1 MSGAARRSRPERA
14 ALLAVGLLAALTS
27 PALAD
32 NDVHGR
38 VQLQDMAAFARYD
51 SLDNALG
58 VGTRNDFL
66 GNLRITWE
74 PSWDRF
80 SIAFHYVVNAD
91 IGDGAR
97 LRRLESAL
105 IPAPPP
111 TWFNLTETFEDHGQV
126 TATQGIDRLAIGY
139 TTPDFVIRIGR
150 QALTW
155 GAGLVFHPMDL
166 FDPFSPNA
174 TDTEYKPGTDMLYT
188 QFLFGDGSD
197 LQFIVVPRPPEFG
210 AQPSMNASSIALHYH
225 GSLFGHATTLLVA
238 RDHGDWVTA
247 VGVSGAL
254 GEATWNV
261 EFVPTFV
268 NGGATR
274 FSALANISDAI
285 TLLDSN
291 ATVFAEYFHN
301 GFGVEGEPF
310 SLSTLPSDLVD
321 RLARGQLFNLR
332 RDYLAAGLTLE
343 VDPLL
348 SLSPTLIADLN
359 DPSLYALVAV
369 TYSLEDN
376 LTLVAG
382 AQTPIGAHGTEFGG
396 VPLTPASP
404 LLVGPPAQ
412 LYLQVRRYF

>member
-1 MSGAARRSRPERA
+1 MSGAARQSRPERA
-14 ALLAVGLLAALTS
+14 ALLAVGLLAAASS

-38 VQLQDMAAFARYD
+38 VQVQDMAAFARFD
-51 SLDNALG
+51 SLDNFLG
-58 VGTRNDFL
+58 AGTRNDFL

-74 PSWDRF
+74 PSWDRV
-80 SIAFHYVVNAD
+80 SVAVHYVVDAD
-91 IGDGAR
+91 VGDGAR
-97 LRRLESAL
+97 LRRLEGGL

-111 TWFNLTETFEDHGQV
+111 TWFNLTETFEDQGQI
-126 TATQGIDRLAIGY
+126 TATQGIDRLSIGY
-139 TTPDFVIRIGR
+139 TTPDFVIRVGR

-155 GAGLVFHPMDL
+155 GAGLVFRPMDL
-166 FDPFSPNA
+166 FDPFSPSA

-197 LQFIVVPRPPEFG
+197 LQFIVVPRPAEFG

-225 GSLFGHATTLLVA
+225 GSLFGHATTVLVA

-268 NGGATR
+268 NSGATR
-274 FSALANISDAI
+274 FSALANISDAV
-285 TLLDSN
+285 TLLESN

-301 GFGVEGEPF
+301 GFGVAGEPF
-310 SLSTLPSDLVD
+310 SLSTLPPDLVD
-321 RLARGQLFNLR
+321 RLSRGQLFNLR

-348 SLSPTLIADLN
+348 NLSPTLIADLN

-382 AQTPIGAHGTEFGG
+382 AQTPIGGHGTEFGG
-396 VPLTPASP
+396 VPLTPGSP